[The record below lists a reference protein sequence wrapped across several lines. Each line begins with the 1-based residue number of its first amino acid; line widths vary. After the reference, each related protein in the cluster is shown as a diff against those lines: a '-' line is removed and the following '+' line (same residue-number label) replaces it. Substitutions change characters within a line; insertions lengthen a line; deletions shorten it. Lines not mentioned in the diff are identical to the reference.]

1 MTWLIIFYT
10 SGILMVMSPE
20 EILHIA
26 YEELV
31 EIEPTTSIPELCL
44 MDRVYPPMVPLDIV
58 KIPLY
63 AALLLKKS
71 NMCKIRLPLYL
82 QLENLKAA
90 VDTEVEKVDEY
101 SHIHPYFFPLA
112 KELLECCYNTENI
125 EESKVMV
132 EKIREIRLAKTLK
145 GIKCLDGR
153 ALNMNNITL
162 FEFNEVKELIIG
174 STEVGRKIESLS
186 KGQ

>member
-1 MTWLIIFYT
+1 
-10 SGILMVMSPE
+10 MSPE

-31 EIEPTTSIPELCL
+31 EVEPMTSIPELCL
-44 MDRVYPPMVPLDIV
+44 MDKTYPPMMPLDV
-58 KIPLY
+58 VRIPLY

-71 NMCKIRLPLYL
+71 NMCKIRLPSYL
-82 QLENLKAA
+82 QLESLKAIM
-90 VDTEVEKVDEY
+90 DTEVEKIDEY

-112 KELLECCYNTENI
+112 GELLECCYNTENI
-125 EESKVMV
+125 EESKVMI

-162 FEFNEVKELIIG
+162 FEFNEVKELILG
-174 STEVGRKIESLS
+174 SAEVGRKIEGLS
-186 KGQ
+186 KSQ